1 MIARTLVIGSFVL
14 AAIMIYAIVDVTI
27 SSKTQVR
34 SIPKPL
40 WFVVIVLF
48 PLVGAVLW
56 FVLGRPRRAAGPN
69 ATPPKDVVDR
79 PSTTGPFSTE
89 SVDDRIA
96 RLEEELKRLDDEG
109 DIQPKDKE

>member
-1 MIARTLVIGSFVL
+1 MIARVLLIGSFVL
-14 AAIMIYAIVDVTI
+14 AAIMIYAIVDVAITP
-27 SSKTQVR
+27 KNRVR
-34 SIPKPL
+34 KIPKPV

-56 FVLGRPRRAAGPN
+56 FLTGKTRRNAG
-69 ATPPKDVVDR
+69 TPIPPADVVDR
-79 PSTTGPFSTE
+79 GTTTGPFSTE

-109 DIQPKDKE
+109 DVPPKDTA

>member
-1 MIARTLVIGSFVL
+1 MIARVLLIGSVAL
-14 AAIMIYAIVDVTI
+14 AAVMIYAIVDVAITPK
-27 SSKTQVR
+27 SRVR
-34 SIPKPL
+34 KIPKPV

-56 FVLGRPRRAAGPN
+56 FLTGKTRPN
-69 ATPPKDVVDR
+69 ATPPTPPTDVVDR
-79 PSTTGPFSTE
+79 GTTSGPFSTE

-109 DIQPKDKE
+109 DVPPKDAA

>member
-1 MIARTLVIGSFVL
+1 MIARVLLIGSFVL
-14 AAIMIYAIVDVTI
+14 AAIMIYAIVDVAITPK
-27 SSKTQVR
+27 SRVR
-34 SIPKPL
+34 KIPKPV

-56 FVLGRPRRAAGPN
+56 FLTGKTRRN
-69 ATPPKDVVDR
+69 ATPQLPPKDVVDR
-79 PSTTGPFSTE
+79 ASTTGPFSTE

-109 DIQPKDKE
+109 DVPPKDKA